1 MGKKFYYVSVI
12 DGTKRGM
19 AAGPYAT
26 HEEALDRVNDVR
38 MACEL
43 KDPRAWFWAFGTAG
57 ADVEYKTAF
66 GVV

>member
-1 MGKKFYYVSVI
+1 MKKFYYVSVI
-12 DGTKRGM
+12 DGARRGM

-26 HEEALDRVNDVR
+26 HQEALDRVNDVK
-38 MACEL
+38 MALEL
-43 KDPRAWFWAFGTAG
+43 KKPEAWFWQFGTAG